1 VSVAKTGSDQNY
13 AGFSDPAIDA
23 ALEAALAEGDPQRRA
38 ELTVEAE
45 ALVMQ
50 QQPWVPINDLAVRL
64 YMDGA
69 VTGAPASFVY
79 LYYPWAADLGSA
91 E

>member
-1 VSVAKTGSDQNY
+1 
-13 AGFSDPAIDA
+13 
-23 ALEAALAEGDPQRRA
+23 
-38 ELTVEAE
+38 
-45 ALVMQ
+45 
-50 QQPWVPINDLAVRL
+50 
-64 YMDGA
+64 MDGA